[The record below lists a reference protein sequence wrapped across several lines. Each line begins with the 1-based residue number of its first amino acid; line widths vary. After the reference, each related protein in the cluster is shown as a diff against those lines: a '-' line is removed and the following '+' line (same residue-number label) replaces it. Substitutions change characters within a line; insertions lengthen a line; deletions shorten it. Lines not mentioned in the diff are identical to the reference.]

1 MPTPRKNS
9 KPSQWRIRVTK
20 TQINIWL
27 DEIERRRSDVY
38 PIEREIAGKV
48 SEYRKSKKRSQ
59 EMLFLEEQ
67 WYIDL
72 IEKRGILKQDVI
84 DANDR
89 IKTLIGQNE

>member
-1 MPTPRKNS
+1 M
-9 KPSQWRIRVTK
+9 K
-20 TQINIWL
+20 TQINIWS

-72 IEKRGILKQDVI
+72 IEKRDTLKQRVI

-89 IKTLIGQNE
+89 IKFLQGAIDLVTSSSE